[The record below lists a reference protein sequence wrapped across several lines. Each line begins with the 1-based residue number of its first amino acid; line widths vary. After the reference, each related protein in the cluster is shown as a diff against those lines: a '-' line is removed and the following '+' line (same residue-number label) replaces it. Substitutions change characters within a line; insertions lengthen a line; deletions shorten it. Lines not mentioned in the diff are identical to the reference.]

1 MKLTLK
7 SGLVDLIDSEP
18 KLVTLAGKLRDIKA
32 SAAKSPTALTDN
44 LKAVYDELNKIPGS
58 DEAAKPLSDA
68 RRLLNGASPDPAK
81 AMEQIDVSLANIEAE
96 IVWRSAAKT
105 GFYDELAEFE
115 TFARSNLGLREQGRL
130 TPEQVDFVTPC
141 LAQHRNLTLQF

>member
-1 MKLTLK
+1 M
-7 SGLVDLIDSEP
+7 DLIDSEP
-18 KLVTLAGKLRDIKA
+18 KLFTIAGKLRDIKS
-32 SAAKSPTALTDN
+32 SAAKSPTALSDN
-44 LKAVYDELNKIPGS
+44 LKAVYSELNKVPGA
-58 DEAAKPLSDA
+58 DKAAKLLSDA
-68 RRLLNGASPDPAK
+68 RRLLGGASPDPAK

-105 GFYDELAEFE
+105 GFYDELTEFE
-115 TFARSNLGLREQGRL
+115 KFARSNLGLREQGRL